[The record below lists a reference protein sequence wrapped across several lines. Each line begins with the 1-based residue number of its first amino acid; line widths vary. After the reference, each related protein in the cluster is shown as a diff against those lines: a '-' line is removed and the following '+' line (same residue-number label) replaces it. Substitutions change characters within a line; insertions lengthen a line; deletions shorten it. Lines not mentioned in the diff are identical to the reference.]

1 MAKRPEEEE
10 EKKADENQPP
20 SETVL
25 EKEPQRDPDEAVF
38 AEQAIHHYVQFVLES
53 VQPAI
58 ESAMESMAGWIMSQ
72 QKNDVFAN
80 PLYLMQA
87 GQLFRDQMA
96 SMMGYA
102 ETPIATFM
110 LPLISAPLDRVD
122 EFTRP
127 EDLMR
132 DLGAAAREGLSYL
145 SDNLQS
151 VLATQWDQLRD
162 LAYEGSTEFIP
173 VLHELGLPS
182 VDFDPATVTQPMI
195 AQAEEYKATLP
206 EQKEEALEQEGQ
218 KIDDTKKAQAE
229 EQKEQF
235 MEEEEGKTAVA

>member
-10 EKKADENQPP
+10 EKQADQNQPP
-20 SETVL
+20 SETIL

-38 AEQAIHHYVQFVLES
+38 AEQAIHHYVQFVLEH
-53 VQPAI
+53 VEPAI
-58 ESAMESMAGWIMSQ
+58 ESAMESVASWILSQ

-96 SMMGYA
+96 AMMGYA
-102 ETPIATFM
+102 ETPLATFL
-110 LPLISAPLDRVD
+110 LPLMTQPLDRVD
-122 EFTRP
+122 EFTRA

-132 DLGAAAREGLSYL
+132 DLAQAARGALAYVQ
-145 SDNLQS
+145 DNLQS

-182 VDFDPATVTQPMI
+182 VDFDPQTLTAPMI

-206 EQKEEALEQEGQ
+206 EQKEEALEQEGD
-218 KIDDTKKAQAE
+218 KLDDTKKAEAE
-229 EQKEQF
+229 EQKQQF